1 MGKSAIRLRV
11 IVVVFAVVAAAL
23 VMIPKVSAATEVHL
37 TAAGDYGA
45 RATTAGVLDKV
56 AQLAPDAHLALGD
69 LAYQDVPTEQQWC
82 DYVKAR
88 VGEGAPF
95 ELLAG
100 NHDSLDVNDAQ
111 INDFSACLPNQV
123 PGVVGTYGRQYY
135 MDFPKGAP
143 LVRVIQASK
152 DLTFEDGKW
161 AYAQG
166 DARYKWVS
174 DAIDDGR
181 AKGAKW
187 IVVSTHYPCLSVG
200 QYTCPTNR
208 DFYDLMLSKKVDLV
222 LHGHEHGYMRTNQIR
237 TGTTGCPTLTVNAF
251 NANCVADSDGNF
263 TAGQGT
269 VFATAGTGGIPV
281 RDVNSSDPEAGY
293 FGAYS
298 GLNKDPSY
306 GVLDMHMTDT
316 TLTAGFVATSG
327 SATDS
332 FTVTKGA
339 PPQNQTPTAAFTS
352 STDALSATV
361 NGSNSTD
368 PDGTIASYDWQFGDG
383 GTATGATP
391 AAHTYATAGTY
402 NVTLTVTDNAGATNA
417 ITQPVTVSAVVPVTK
432 LAEDTFTRAVTGGWG
447 AAPIGGT
454 WSTSPASA
462 FSVAA
467 GEGKLNTPTGGG
479 RTAYLN
485 SVSSD
490 NTDLLASMGVDKT
503 ATGGG
508 LYVTVAGRVVPGAG
522 EYRAKIKF
530 RSDGKP
536 SLGLIRTSA
545 AGIDTTLRPETLA
558 GALSYAP
565 GDKIKL
571 RLQVTG
577 TGTTTI
583 RAKIWKATDAEPA
596 AWLLSATDTTAGF
609 QAAGGIGLGTY
620 LSSSST
626 NGPMVLSFD
635 DLYVTKP

>member
-1 MGKSAIRLRV
+1 MGKSTIRVR
-11 IVVVFAVVAAAL
+11 VVVVILAVVAAAL
-23 VMIPKVSAATEVHL
+23 VMVPKVSAAAEVHL

-45 RATTAGVLDKV
+45 RATTNGVLDKV

-69 LAYQDVPTEQQWC
+69 LAYQDVATEQQWC
-82 DYVKAR
+82 DFVKAR

-100 NHDSLDVNDAQ
+100 NHDTVDVNDGQ

-123 PGVVGTYGRQYY
+123 PGIVGTYGRQYY

-187 IVVSTHYPCLSVG
+187 IVVSTHYPCMSVG

-222 LHGHEHGYMRTNQIR
+222 LHGHEHGYMRTNQLR
-237 TGTTGCPTLTVNAF
+237 TGTVACPTIAVNTF

-269 VFATAGTGGIPV
+269 VFATVGTGGIPV
-281 RDVNSSDPEAGY
+281 RDVNTSDPEAGY
-293 FGAYS
+293 FAAVS

-316 TLTAGFVATSG
+316 TLTGGFVATSG

-339 PPQNQTPTAAFTS
+339 PPQNQSPIATFTS
-352 STDALSATV
+352 TTNGLAATV
-361 NGSNSTD
+361 NGSSSAD
-368 PDGTIASYDWQFGDG
+368 PDGSISTYEWQFGDG
-383 GTATGATP
+383 ATATGALP
-391 AAHTYATAGTY
+391 PAHTYATAGTY

-417 ITQPVTVSAVVPVTK
+417 ISLPVTVSAVVPQTK
-432 LAEDTFTRAVTGGWG
+432 LAEDTFARTVSNGWGSTTTGG
-447 AAPIGGT
+447 A
-454 WSTSPASA
+454 WSVYPTTA
-462 FSVAA
+462 FAVAA

-479 RTAYLN
+479 RNAYLN

-490 NTDLLASMGVDKT
+490 NTDLLASLAVDKT

-508 LYVTVAGRVVPGAG
+508 LYVTVAGRVVAGAG

-545 AGIDTTLRPETLA
+545 AGVDTTLKAETLA
-558 GALSYAP
+558 GGLTYAP
-565 GDKIKL
+565 GEKIKL

-596 AWLLSATDTTAGF
+596 AWLLTATDATAGL
-609 QAAGGIGLGTY
+609 QAAGGLGLVTY

-626 NGPMVLSFD
+626 NGPMVLSLD